1 MDRQEARAAGALII
15 ATVLGGCSS
24 VQPSTH
30 VLAAAETVTV
40 TDGALLPSNELHL
53 PQYGSVVFRNGR
65 GSGDIEVALDRE
77 LGASQR
83 CATTLHFEAVGH
95 GAVARALPP
104 HGIATI
110 CFHEPGTFPFVVRS
124 AGGELRGTVVV
135 GGAQ

>member
-1 MDRQEARAAGALII
+1 MDRAKPRAASASIV
-15 ATVLGGCSS
+15 AAVLCGCSS

-40 TDGALLPSNELHL
+40 TDGALLPSAELHI
-53 PQYGSVVFRNGR
+53 PQYASVVFRNER
-65 GSGDIEVALDRE
+65 GAGDIEVALDRE
-77 LGASQR
+77 LGQSQG

-110 CFHEPGTFPFVVRS
+110 CFHEAGTFPFVVRT
-124 AGGELRGTVVV
+124 AAGELHGSIVV
-135 GGAQ
+135 GSAR